1 MLLRRP
7 AGNHLCATN
16 SANVRTML
24 AIAKR
29 NTVNVPSSGAS
40 HGVYR
45 SAMRNISGPSTTRT
59 PRASEPNAATST
71 YPIDSSRSR
80 IQVSRLQ
87 FAIGAVEADAQAL
100 DSAGGEIDRE
110 HGADRERAGV
120 GVGQHVVNFP
130 RDRQ

>member
-16 SANVRTML
+16 SANVSTML

-45 SAMRNISGPSTTRT
+45 SAMREHQRSQHNEDAKGQ
-59 PRASEPNAATST
+59 RAERGDQHVSDRLEPQQN
-71 YPIDSSRSR
+71 P
-80 IQVSRLQ
+80 VSRLQ

-100 DSAGGEIDRE
+100 
-110 HGADRERAGV
+110 
-120 GVGQHVVNFP
+120 
-130 RDRQ
+130 